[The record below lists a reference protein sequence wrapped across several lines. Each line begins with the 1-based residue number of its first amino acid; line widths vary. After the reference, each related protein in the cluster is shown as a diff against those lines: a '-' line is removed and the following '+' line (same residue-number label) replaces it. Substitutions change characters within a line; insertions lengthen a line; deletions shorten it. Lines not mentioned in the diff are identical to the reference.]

1 MPGAQRRLANLT
13 KGRGEIVKTN
23 AIQKLRENLKADTP
37 VFGLWV
43 TLEAPSITEMAVA
56 LGLDWVVID
65 AEHGHLDW
73 KEIVEHVRA
82 AVRSDTVALVRIAES
97 NAGLVK
103 RVLDIGA
110 DGVVIPWVESAD
122 QLKQALAFAQYPPE
136 GVRGIG
142 AERATCWG
150 QCFAEHAGEAN
161 DQILVVPIV
170 ETIRTVPQVPLM
182 SRVEGVDL
190 FFFGPADFSAT
201 AGFRGQWEG
210 PGVADQI
217 LAMKD
222 VIRGAGKH
230 CGIIAASE
238 EDLARRC
245 DQGFRMIGLG
255 LDGGLL
261 IRSIRSAL
269 KAVGRDQGMTASLA
283 PAPRKAT
290 PLPRPPESM
299 RPDRPEVMS
308 AVGSGQKVELA
319 PGVVFECLVG
329 AHNHS
334 RNLTTGLV
342 AFGPAAELPMHTHPF
357 SEAITLLS
365 GNAVVEVEGR
375 RYTLDPLDNVVVPA
389 GRPHSAQNLSR
400 DQPAV
405 FHVALATDAPTRTLV
420 DKSFSRRSMPMDATG
435 ETGAERV
442 NRFKQAARF
451 EAGPNTAFIDFFNR
465 DLMPGIEMSG
475 GYGLFQPMG
484 RLPAHFHDFDESI
497 CIIEGTATCVV
508 EGRRYRMADR
518 ATALQPR
525 GRVHYFI
532 NESNAPMAMIWVY
545 AGPTPERIVVPERCA
560 TALGDPWR

>member
-1 MPGAQRRLANLT
+1 M
-13 KGRGEIVKTN
+13 KTN
-23 AIQKLRENLKADTP
+23 AIQRLRENLKADIP

-43 TLEAPSITEMAVA
+43 TLEAPSITEMAVV

-73 KEIVEHVRA
+73 KEIVEHLRA
-82 AVRSDTVALVRIAES
+82 TVRSDTVALVRIAES

-103 RVLDIGA
+103 RALDIGA
-110 DGVVIPWVESAD
+110 DGIVVPWVESAVE
-122 QLKQALAFAQYPPE
+122 LKRALSFARYPPE

-150 QCFAEHAGEAN
+150 QSFAEHASEAN
-161 DQILVVPIV
+161 DQILVVPII

-210 PGVADQI
+210 PGAADQI

-230 CGIIAASE
+230 CGIVATSE
-238 EDLARRC
+238 EDLVRRR
-245 DQGFRMIGLG
+245 DQGFRMIALG

-261 IRSIRSAL
+261 IRSLRSAL
-269 KAVGRDQGMTASLA
+269 KAVGRDPSMTTALV
-283 PAPRKAT
+283 PAPVAREGI
-290 PLPRPPESM
+290 PLARPPESM
-299 RPDRPEVMS
+299 RPDRPEMMS
-308 AVGSGQKVELA
+308 AVGTGQKVELA

-329 AHNHS
+329 AHNQA
-334 RNLTTGLV
+334 RGLTTGMV
-342 AFGPAAELPMHTHPF
+342 TFGPAAELPMHTHPF

-365 GNAVVEVEGR
+365 GRAVVEVEGR
-375 RYTLDPLDNVVVPA
+375 RYALETLDNVVVPM
-389 GRPHSAQNLSR
+389 GRAHSAQNLSS

-405 FHVALATDAPTRTLV
+405 FHVALATDAPSRTLV
-420 DKSFSRRSMPMDATG
+420 DKPFSRRSMPMDAVG
-435 ETGAERV
+435 EPGAERV
-442 NRFKQAARF
+442 NRFQQAKRF
-451 EAGPNTAFIDFFNR
+451 EAGPNTAFIDYFNC

-475 GYGLFQPMG
+475 GYGLFQPKG

-508 EGRRYRMADR
+508 EGRRYPMTDR

-525 GRVHYFI
+525 GRVHYFL
-532 NESNAPMAMIWVY
+532 NESDRPMAMIWVY
-545 AGPTPERIVVPERCA
+545 AGPAPERIVVDERCA
-560 TALGDPWR
+560 TAQGDPWR